1 MNNDKETLEL
11 VANYGALQ
19 AWTGSDDMLRA
30 YVAPERARPALHWLG
45 FLVRQRVVLAI
56 VLAVGFVSIW
66 GLLKV
71 VPKTYAAAARVLI
84 IASNN
89 GRDPSVTS
97 IDLPSVAT
105 STAVLT
111 HVAQKLNLSVLE
123 LKRGVRAGVKAR
135 SSIMEIGYRDKLA
148 DRAVAVP
155 NAIADEVVTYYDSIS
170 SSGADVTIRK
180 LDKAVAAVQQRLG
193 SIDNAAAAQA
203 RLHPFV
209 QSDKALDDATARL
222 DDLSGQRRLANAALA
237 AAVAQRDAISGDPVT
252 QSKMVRYEKLQND
265 PAYRELT
272 SSMAKDEAELAAAKA
287 TFTDQYPAVRVLQ
300 ARVDAERAMSGSDE
314 RHALTSADAFS
325 SSEAAATMELR
336 KADAAVTGDQAKL
349 AAIDALVA
357 GANTRLADTLST
369 GVIVDRLKL
378 QRDAAKADYL
388 ALTARRAAAIGSRAE
403 ALSLGSVIVVDRAV
417 RADTALVGLGPTG
430 LGIVLVVFV
439 FALAI
444 SIAFVVDSLD
454 PSLRRAEQIEKMYG
468 VPLVGLTGVEGSP
481 RALIGAVV

>member
-1 MNNDKETLEL
+1 MNSDKDTLEL

-30 YVAPERARPALHWLG
+30 YVVPERARPALHWLG

-111 HVAQKLNLSVLE
+111 HVAQQLNLSVLE
-123 LKRGVRAGVKAR
+123 LKRGVRASVKAR

-180 LDKAVAAVQQRLG
+180 LDKAVAA
-193 SIDNAAAAQA
+193 
-203 RLHPFV
+203 
-209 QSDKALDDATARL
+209 
-222 DDLSGQRRLANAALA
+222 DLS
-237 AAVAQRDAISGDPVT
+237 AI
-252 QSKMVRYEKLQND
+252 
-265 PAYRELT
+265 
-272 SSMAKDEAELAAAKA
+272 
-287 TFTDQYPAVRVLQ
+287 
-300 ARVDAERAMSGSDE
+300 
-314 RHALTSADAFS
+314 
-325 SSEAAATMELR
+325 
-336 KADAAVTGDQAKL
+336 
-349 AAIDALVA
+349 AI
-357 GANTRLADTLST
+357 NW
-369 GVIVDRLKL
+369 
-378 QRDAAKADYL
+378 
-388 ALTARRAAAIGSRAE
+388 
-403 ALSLGSVIVVDRAV
+403 
-417 RADTALVGLGPTG
+417 P
-430 LGIVLVVFV
+430 IVLSRF
-439 FALAI
+439 
-444 SIAFVVDSLD
+444 
-454 PSLRRAEQIEKMYG
+454 RMQ
-468 VPLVGLTGVEGSP
+468 SP
-481 RALIGAVV
+481 MR